1 MQWANNSARGIL
13 ATSAPLLGG
22 RAFEVAEPFRGATIP
37 LWASFIDH
45 YRLQTRHLHSTL
57 F

>member
-45 YRLQTRHLHSTL
+45 YRSHIN
-57 F
+57 